1 MSTKTNS
8 MPRLTVICLI
18 SGLLSGLAANC
29 LFWFVYPTAFLFLIV
44 PAFMGF
50 CLTAFGKVPAE
61 EILDDEAVEKLSKR
75 TGMLCAAMV
84 LLALA
89 NSLVPM
95 LIILNPIYLLANF
108 GFYIICAL
116 CAFIGYNRGVQ
127 VITDNYYD
135 ATTEA

>member
-1 MSTKTNS
+1 
-8 MPRLTVICLI
+8 
-18 SGLLSGLAANC
+18 
-29 LFWFVYPTAFLFLIV
+29 
-44 PAFMGF
+44 MGF

-89 NSLVPM
+89 ISLVPM
-95 LIILNPIYLLANF
+95 LIILNPIYLLVDF

>member
-1 MSTKTNS
+1 
-8 MPRLTVICLI
+8 MPRLAIICLG
-18 SGLLSGLAANC
+18 SGLLSGLVANC
-29 LFWFVYPTAFLFLIV
+29 LFWFVFPTAFLFFIV

-50 CLTAFGKVPAE
+50 SLTVFGKVPAD

-89 NSLVPM
+89 VSLIPM
-95 LIILNPIYLLANF
+95 LIILSPSYLLVNF

-116 CAFIGYNRGVQ
+116 CVFIGYNRGVQ

-135 ATTEA
+135 ATAGA